1 VHYTRLVARGWDAPI
16 PPNSKDMRNVL
27 YEGNW
32 SLNRFLLPP
41 LSEQLIGVYA
51 AFQPTDPVETWLK
64 SATSSLSFFIESVL
78 ASIAVRHLLLRLVCL
93 PWHQSLEQL
102 YQGRWFIFTLFL
114 TRYIAREV
122 RNYRRLSHIK
132 EPRLAQFSEL

>member
-1 VHYTRLVARGWDAPI
+1 
-16 PPNSKDMRNVL
+16 ML

-64 SATSSLSFFIESVL
+64 SATSSLSFFFIESVL

-93 PWHQSLEQL
+93 P
-102 YQGRWFIFTLFL
+102 
-114 TRYIAREV
+114 
-122 RNYRRLSHIK
+122 
-132 EPRLAQFSEL
+132 